1 MKLLIVDDSLIMR
14 RAVERAVSGN
24 PRFTEVRF
32 AVNGRAALDEFARFQ
47 PDFVTMDITMPEMDG
62 IMAVE
67 AIKSRNRSARIL
79 IVSALADRETAIEA
93 IKKGAQGFLLKPV
106 TADSLIE
113 AIDDIMSP

>member
-14 RAVERAVSGN
+14 RAVERAVAGS

-32 AVNGRAALDEFARFQ
+32 ASNGRLALEEFNRFQ

-62 IMAVE
+62 ISAVE
-67 AIKSRNRSARIL
+67 AIKARNKSAR
-79 IVSALADRETAIEA
+79 VHRDTAIEA